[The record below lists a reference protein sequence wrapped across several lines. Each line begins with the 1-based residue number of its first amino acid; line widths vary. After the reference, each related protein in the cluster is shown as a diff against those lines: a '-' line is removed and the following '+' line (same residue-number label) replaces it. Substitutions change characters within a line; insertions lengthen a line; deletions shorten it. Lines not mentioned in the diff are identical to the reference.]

1 MNEHGRGLGATAEAS
16 DKGSEGWKTDEGT
29 RAGPAVGDEPGA
41 AASGSPA
48 QVAGLRVYP
57 LVVGG
62 AAVVILGTAALA
74 AGLGRGELGLEST
87 ETERIRPGPVFRDC
101 EVCPQMVV
109 VPAGSYMM
117 GSPAS
122 EEGRR
127 DEEGPRHR
135 VTIGYSLAVGVY
147 EVTFDEWDACV
158 EAGECWG
165 YRPSDEDWGRG
176 SRPVINVSWDEAKDY
191 ARWLS
196 SETGEAYRLLSEA
209 EWEYVA
215 RAGTTTVG
223 YWGESESEQCRYGNG
238 FDRIGF
244 AAYGRHAP
252 RFDLPREPVDC
263 SDGYAGTAAGG
274 NVPGER
280 LRAARCAGQRVGV
293 DAGLLERQ
301 LLGSSG
307 RRERVVVGQL
317 LLACVSRR
325 LPFRHPREGTL
336 PFGESTVDVG
346 QSPSLPRRIPCRPE
360 DELIGSSLPRYGTCQ
375 RL

>member
-1 MNEHGRGLGATAEAS
+1 M
-16 DKGSEGWKTDEGT
+16 
-29 RAGPAVGDEPGA
+29 
-41 AASGSPA
+41 
-48 QVAGLRVYP
+48 
-57 LVVGG
+57 VGG

-165 YRPSDEDWGRG
+165 YRPSDEGWGRG

-215 RAGTTTVG
+215 RAGTETAR
-223 YWGESESEQCRYGNG
+223 YWGEGELAPCRYANG
-238 FDRIGF
+238 RDRT
-244 AAYGRHAP
+244 AAAESGDHRAA
-252 RFDLPREPVDC
+252 DC
-263 SDGYAGTAAGG
+263 SDGYRAAAPAGMYEPNAFGLHDVLGNVSEWTQDCGLPDRDYWGAPADGSAWGSSSSFCSQKVIRGASYYLEPWDLRSALRDWYPIEGRAGRIGFRVARTIGPEALPAKPDPPSNSTAAPFRDCEECPEMVL
-274 NVPGER
+274 VPPGD
-280 LRAARCAGQRVGV
+280 LHDGFPG
-293 DAGLLERQ
+293 
-301 LLGSSG
+301 LGSG
-307 RRERVVVGQL
+307 
-317 LLACVSRR
+317 
-325 LPFRHPREGTL
+325 
-336 PFGESTVDVG
+336 
-346 QSPSLPRRIPCRPE
+346 
-360 DELIGSSLPRYGTCQ
+360 
-375 RL
+375 